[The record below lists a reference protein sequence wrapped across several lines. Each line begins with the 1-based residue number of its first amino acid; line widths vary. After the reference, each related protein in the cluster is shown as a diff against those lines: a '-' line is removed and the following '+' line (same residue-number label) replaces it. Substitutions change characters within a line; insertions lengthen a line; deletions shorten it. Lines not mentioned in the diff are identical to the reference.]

1 MTVNH
6 QLPPLSPYSEGC
18 RPGAHRKRKG
28 TTSNANS
35 RHSLA
40 TAMTMS
46 MSSWSN
52 STASLVCALLILS
65 TYACVSRAAD
75 PRVQQQQRRYSD
87 QTARA
92 ADLLSG
98 NHTRNA
104 AVLVSSSRYWHNYR
118 HVSNVL
124 SLYNLLKT
132 GGQFTDDNIILM
144 IADDVPCD
152 GRNPHKNAIYPEYAR
167 TGTGNSVYNADVEI
181 DYRGTDVTVE
191 NFLRVLVGRHEKGE
205 TPSRMLDLTPDT
217 NLLVFLTGHGGDSFF
232 KFQDGEE
239 LMTQDITDAFRQM
252 HRIGRYNEILFV
264 ADTCQAFTLNPT
276 DSKVLSDVT
285 TIPNVMTVASSL
297 QGQNSYA
304 HHSDPE
310 IGQSVVDRFSY
321 NFAENIK
328 NLAMRQPDSQVD
340 MSSALRRS
348 MEQISVKSA
357 WVDALPRKKLG
368 ADVGWTDKGCSRP
381 MKNIPLCDFLCDK
394 EQRDPSGA
402 GSVVL
407 NSKCDDSA
415 SSSSSC
421 VDSDALESIVSAMR

>member
-132 GGQFTDDNIILM
+132 GGRFTDDNIILM
-144 IADDVPCD
+144 IADDVPCA
-152 GRNPHKNAIYPEYAR
+152 PWH
-167 TGTGNSVYNADVEI
+167 
-181 DYRGTDVTVE
+181 
-191 NFLRVLVGRHEKGE
+191 
-205 TPSRMLDLTPDT
+205 
-217 NLLVFLTGHGGDSFF
+217 
-232 KFQDGEE
+232 
-239 LMTQDITDAFRQM
+239 
-252 HRIGRYNEILFV
+252 
-264 ADTCQAFTLNPT
+264 
-276 DSKVLSDVT
+276 
-285 TIPNVMTVASSL
+285 
-297 QGQNSYA
+297 
-304 HHSDPE
+304 
-310 IGQSVVDRFSY
+310 
-321 NFAENIK
+321 
-328 NLAMRQPDSQVD
+328 
-340 MSSALRRS
+340 
-348 MEQISVKSA
+348 
-357 WVDALPRKKLG
+357 
-368 ADVGWTDKGCSRP
+368 
-381 MKNIPLCDFLCDK
+381 
-394 EQRDPSGA
+394 
-402 GSVVL
+402 
-407 NSKCDDSA
+407 
-415 SSSSSC
+415 
-421 VDSDALESIVSAMR
+421 